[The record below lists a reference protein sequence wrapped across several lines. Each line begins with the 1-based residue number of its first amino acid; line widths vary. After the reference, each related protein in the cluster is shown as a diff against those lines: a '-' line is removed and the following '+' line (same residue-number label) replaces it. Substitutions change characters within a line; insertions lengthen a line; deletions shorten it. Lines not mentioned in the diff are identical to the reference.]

1 MAGLFNSQGTR
12 MFNIRLATEEDA
24 KDCIMM
30 GVKFFEASPY
40 HDKIP
45 YKLES
50 ITDLFYKLLEEGFIL
65 VACNTEDGRCVGMLS
80 VILSPF
86 MINDDVIIA
95 SEVTWWVDPEHRHT
109 NLATR
114 LKVQAE
120 EVSKE
125 RGATL
130 MSMSVLSNSPPEI
143 AKMYLRDGYE
153 ALESSYVKVLEV

>member
-1 MAGLFNSQGTR
+1 MGGLFSSRETR
-12 MFNIRLATEEDA
+12 MFNIRLATEDDA
-24 KDCIMM
+24 KDCILM

-40 HDKIP
+40 HELVP

-50 ITDLFYKLLEEGFIL
+50 ITDLFYKLLEEGFVL
-65 VACNTEDGRCVGMLS
+65 VACREDGKCVGMLS

-86 MINDDVIIA
+86 MINDEITMA

-114 LKVQAE
+114 LKIQAE

-153 ALESSYVKVLEV
+153 ELESSYVKSLEV